1 MTLLYV
7 CVANKVGNLI
17 LGEIIQTKEGLL
29 MIDPCERFLFKR
41 DISFLQQ
48 LKELRSNGS
57 ESLLKAIDEE
67 INLMLSVLK
76 ETEQEREEP

>member
-1 MTLLYV
+1 
-7 CVANKVGNLI
+7 
-17 LGEIIQTKEGLL
+17 